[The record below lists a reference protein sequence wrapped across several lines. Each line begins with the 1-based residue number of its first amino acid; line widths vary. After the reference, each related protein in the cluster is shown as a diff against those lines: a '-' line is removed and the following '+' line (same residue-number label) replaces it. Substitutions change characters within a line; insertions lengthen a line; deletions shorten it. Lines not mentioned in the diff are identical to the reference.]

1 MSAIRIRALAA
12 PFDRD
17 LAADLLLIED
27 HIATARADGVDL
39 LVLPEAALGGYLT
52 SISEPSPG
60 AVMPEPPAA
69 LDPDGPEIA
78 RIAAAAGDLV
88 VCVGL
93 CEADGDLRFNAAACV
108 HGGGILGWHRKVH
121 QPLSEHL
128 SYGAGAEFAA
138 FETPVGRLGMMIC
151 YDKAFPES
159 ARALAM
165 DGAHVIACIS
175 AWPGSSTGAAKD
187 LAEDRWKHRFDLFD
201 RTRALE
207 NQVVW
212 AASNQ
217 AGEFG
222 SMRFVGSAKVVD
234 PGGAVLAETGVDAG
248 AATADVDVEAALA
261 VARRSMFHL
270 RDRRADVYDVADVL
284 PA

>member
-1 MSAIRIRALAA
+1 MSTIRIRALAA
-12 PFDRD
+12 PFGRD
-17 LAADLLLIED
+17 LEADLVAVEE
-27 HIATARADGVDL
+27 HIATAHADGVDL

-52 SISEPSPG
+52 SISEPEPG
-60 AVMPEPPAA
+60 AALPEPPAA
-69 LDPDGPEIA
+69 LEREGPELA

-88 VCVGL
+88 VCVGF
-93 CEADGDLRFNAAACV
+93 CEAAGTDRFNAAACI
-108 HGGGILGWHRKVH
+108 HGDGILGWHRKVH

-138 FETPVGRLGMMIC
+138 FDTPIGRLGMMIC

-165 DGAHVIACIS
+165 DGAQVIACIS
-175 AWPGSSTGAAKD
+175 AWPGSSTAAADD
-187 LAEDRWKHRFDLFD
+187 LADDRWKHRFDLFD

-217 AGEFG
+217 AGQFG
-222 SMRFVGSAKVVD
+222 SMRFVGSAKIVD
-234 PGGAVLAETGVDAG
+234 PGGAVLAETGVAAG

-261 VARRSMFHL
+261 GARRSMFHL
-270 RDRRADVYDVADVL
+270 RDRRVDVYDVADALHV
-284 PA
+284 